1 MADRA
6 DELLRLK
13 EIASAFLEQISPAEQ
28 SKLLR
33 RFAHDIRRSQ
43 QQRMARQV
51 APDGSPWPERKPREG
66 QKPASRAVRFLYRKA
81 GGDVRLA
88 DLRSWVGRGGTI
100 IGFDREAEGIRT
112 FRKDRI
118 AQHLPAAGSADP
130 GALPEGIRGARGGV
144 RRKAQRMFAKLRGSS
159 HLKAGALPG
168 EAWVAFTSRASRI
181 ARVHHYG
188 LKDRVTPGG
197 PETDYP
203 QRELLG
209 FSQADDEHL
218 LARFL
223 DHVAEATKA

>member
-6 DELLRLK
+6 DELARLK
-13 EIASAFLEQISPAEQ
+13 EIASAFLEQMEPGEK
-28 SKLLR
+28 SKLMR

-43 QQRMARQV
+43 QRRISAQT
-51 APDGSPWPERKPREG
+51 APDGSAWPKRKRREG
-66 QKPASRAVRFLYRKA
+66 QKPASRAVRFLYRK
-81 GGDVRLA
+81 GSGDVRLA
-88 DLRSWVGRGGTI
+88 DLRSWVGRGGMIT
-100 IGFDREAEGIRT
+100 GFDREAEGIRT

-118 AQHLPAAGSADP
+118 AQHLPPEGDADP
-130 GALPEGIRGARGGV
+130 GALPDSIRGARGGV
-144 RRKAQRMFAKLRGSS
+144 RRKAQRMFTALRSNA
-159 HLKAGALPG
+159 HLKAGATPD
-168 EAWVAFTSRASRI
+168 EAWVAFTARASRI

-188 LKDRVTPGG
+188 LRDRVTADG

-223 DHVAEATKA
+223 DHVATAVDA